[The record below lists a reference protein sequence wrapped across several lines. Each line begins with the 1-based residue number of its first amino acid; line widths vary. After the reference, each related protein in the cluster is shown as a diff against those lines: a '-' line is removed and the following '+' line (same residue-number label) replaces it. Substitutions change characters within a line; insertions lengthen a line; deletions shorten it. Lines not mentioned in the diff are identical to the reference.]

1 MLYAVRKNDG
11 MLLMKNIL
19 ILCTGNSCRSIM
31 AEGLLNHYGE
41 GLFKAFSAGSHPS
54 GFVHPMSLVIL
65 AANGISIEGYRSKS
79 WDEFSDKR
87 LDAVITVC
95 DNAAGETC
103 PVFFG
108 APVKAHWGVPDPAHF
123 RGTEVEIKAEFQR
136 VFDILVVRVK
146 ALVALP
152 DGLDKTTFTAKVNE
166 IGKLCPRP

>member
-1 MLYAVRKNDG
+1 MLNV
-11 MLLMKNIL
+11 L

-31 AEGLLNHYGE
+31 AEGLLNHYGK
-41 GLFKAFSAGSHPS
+41 GRFKAFSAGSHPT
-54 GFVHPMSLVIL
+54 GEVNPISLVTL
-65 AANGISIEGYRSKS
+65 KANGINAEGYRSKS
-79 WDEFSDKR
+79 WDELHKQP

-123 RGTEVEIKAEFQR
+123 KGTDAEVQAEFHR
-136 VFDILVVRVK
+136 VFDILAVRVK

-152 DGLDKTTFTAKVNE
+152 ENLDRATFTAKLNE
-166 IGKLCPRP
+166 IGTLCPPHP